1 MILYIK
7 ILIINTFMFF
17 YIPWIKHNNMHNFVA
32 LTIDFSNNLINR
44 HTLLAIEINKV
55 THNKACITGYYEIN
69 KPHELLK

>member
-1 MILYIK
+1 
-7 ILIINTFMFF
+7 
-17 YIPWIKHNNMHNFVA
+17 MHNFVA